1 MGWLALL
8 FPTGVTGGKGAKRM
22 DTDDL
27 EPRPTIATPPNLDR
41 MSVGELQEYIADLEG
56 EIARVQA
63 MIDAKQDHRS
73 TAESVFKK

>member
-1 MGWLALL
+1 
-8 FPTGVTGGKGAKRM
+8 M

-27 EPRPTIATPPNLDR
+27 EPRPTITTPPNLDR
-41 MSVGELQEYIADLEG
+41 MSVDELRDYVAELEA

-73 TAESVFKK
+73 SAESVFKK

>member
-1 MGWLALL
+1 
-8 FPTGVTGGKGAKRM
+8 M

-41 MSVGELQEYIADLEG
+41 MSVHELRDYVAELEA

-73 TAESVFKK
+73 SAESVFKK